1 MREGVLGM
9 AMRFAGNGGGERIMR
24 VILEPDSRQA
34 LASDVAR
41 AAGAQSARTPGGPA
55 RRGGG

>member
-1 MREGVLGM
+1 MAAFAPGM
-9 AMRFAGNGGGERIMR
+9 HRAIEVF
-24 VILEPDSRQA
+24 LSPDSRQA
-34 LASDVAR
+34 LEAGIAR